1 MPGMLIQMR
10 VRGLMLD
17 PPNNYVVILRGEE
30 GQDVLP
36 IWIGKAE
43 ANSISLALEQVE
55 MPRPLTHDLIKNAL
69 DALEAKVNSVVITD
83 LKDNTYYAKLHL
95 SHHDAEITID
105 TRPSDAIAIALRT
118 ECPVF
123 VSRDVLRRQMEDE
136 DIARWLENLRPEDFG
151 KADA

>member
-1 MPGMLIQMR
+1 MR

-30 GQDVLP
+30 GQEILP

-43 ANSISLALEQVE
+43 ANSISLALEHVE

-69 DALEAKVNSVVITD
+69 EALGAKVISVVITD
-83 LKDNTYYAKLHL
+83 LKDNTYFAKLHL
-95 SHHDAEITID
+95 LYQDSEITVD
-105 TRPSDAIAIALRT
+105 TRPSDAIAIALRS

-123 VSRDVLRRQMEDE
+123 VSREVLDRQLEDE